1 MDGGLLFSLFLFP
14 LVSWGDFWENKRE
27 IALSCPEA
35 LGFSF
40 SFVFWRAS
48 LVAQMV
54 KNLPAMQDTWVGEN
68 AWRREWL
75 PTPVFLP
82 GESPWT
88 EEPGGLQSIGSQST
102 YFNSF
107 WNIFNCFMPPW
118 HTVIPLHQNIS
129 FSHLN
134 KLIETLI
141 RKKKRNI
148 DQVIIIMKSHIQ
160 CTVYYLFFCI
170 ISVKAY
176 FFPTMVE
183 NL

>member
-82 GESPWT
+82 GESLWT

-141 RKKKRNI
+141 RKKKKKHWSGNNNNEI
-148 DQVIIIMKSHIQ
+148 THTMY
-160 CTVYYLFFCI
+160 CLL
-170 ISVKAY
+170 SVFLHY
-176 FFPTMVE
+176 FS
-183 NL
+183 